1 MPEFL
6 SPKRGKQFQKLTVS
20 SKNQPGKLNESST
33 SFICS
38 ISDGTRPDSEN
49 IDHLSLWNQLPLSL
63 RAKPPTDVY
72 KIHSISHQNLK
83 QNPQNFL
90 ELINTL

>member
-1 MPEFL
+1 MGYSLWCHKEL
-6 SPKRGKQFQKLTVS
+6 DTTD
-20 SKNQPGKLNESST
+20 QPHELNDPLT

-38 ISDGTRPDSEN
+38 ISDGTRPDSGN
-49 IDHLSLWNQLPLSL
+49 TDHLSLLNQLPLSL

-83 QNPQNFL
+83 QNPQNFFL